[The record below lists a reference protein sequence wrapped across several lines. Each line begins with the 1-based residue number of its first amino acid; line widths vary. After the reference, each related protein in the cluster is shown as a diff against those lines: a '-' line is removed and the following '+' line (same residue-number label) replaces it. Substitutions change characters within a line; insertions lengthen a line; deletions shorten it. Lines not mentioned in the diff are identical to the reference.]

1 MRKTGARKGEKKGQ
15 HKKMS
20 GEKEMGKD
28 LKKERTE
35 STPERQTQTV
45 GIQNTLR
52 YCGKIILSW
61 GTKL

>member
-1 MRKTGARKGEKKGQ
+1 MRKTRGRKGEKKGQ

-35 STPERQTQTV
+35 SMLERQ
-45 GIQNTLR
+45 TLR
-52 YCGKIILSW
+52 YCGKIILNW
-61 GTKL
+61 GTKLQTIT